1 MGGQVDPRSL
11 ARVRP
16 RSLALT
22 ACTRT
27 RTRHSTTLLP
37 GTRASFGTR
46 AAALARHPLAPPN
59 RRMPRCTMS
68 SMPARTLATADK
80 MELRMVT
87 QGSTIG
93 ASSSSFSPQPF
104 SSPVK
109 RLPPCDRGV
118 PAGSTSKWRASSAA
132 GGRPPWTTVTPSLRL
147 RFRHLTTSDI
157 TRLAA
162 HAAVSSRFVGRL
174 EQRATLPHE
183 RQHGR
188 RGQQLPLRLRRGH
201 LLRLTRREPPLHP
214 SRALTLATPCTHS
227 QPAARQAAQDGAR
240 APRRVR
246 RVGVLRSVHTRFVG
260 RGRVAQALPRSRSA
274 SIAPYTAHSHPAP
287 TASTAPSPPHT
298 PRTASS
304 TSPPHTLHV
313 SVRCR
318 LHPRRMASSRTPT
331 RGSSFARCP
340 SYQAQA
346 HAPAFVYP
354 FARRTAYTPPLLATS
369 GHPVARD
376 QLDQAGQDRRDQLLL
391 LASRPVVLP
400 HTRLGS
406 GSHMHSIFTR
416 QVQALLYLLLALY

>member
-1 MGGQVDPRSL
+1 
-11 ARVRP
+11 
-16 RSLALT
+16 
-22 ACTRT
+22 
-27 RTRHSTTLLP
+27 
-37 GTRASFGTR
+37 
-46 AAALARHPLAPPN
+46 
-59 RRMPRCTMS
+59 MS

-80 MELRMVT
+80 MKLRMVT
-87 QGSTIG
+87 QGSTTG
-93 ASSSSFSPQPF
+93 ASSSSFPPQPF

-162 HAAVSSRFVGRL
+162 HAAVSSRCLGRL

-260 RGRVAQALPRSRSA
+260 RGRVAQALQRSRSGSIHRTVHPSFPPCAHRIYRTQPTTHAAYSQQHFSA
-274 SIAPYTAHSHPAP
+274 SPCTS
-287 TASTAPSPPHT
+287 PSAAGCTQGGWQALVRPHEVRVLRDARAIKHRRTLPPSCIRLRAALLT
-298 PRTASS
+298 PRPSS
-304 TSPPHTLHV
+304 LPQVTPSHEINLIKPGKIVVTNYCCWRRARWYCLTHV
-313 SVRCR
+313 W
-318 LHPRRMASSRTPT
+318 
-331 RGSSFARCP
+331 
-340 SYQAQA
+340 
-346 HAPAFVYP
+346 APAHTCIVSSYGKCKRYSTYSWRFTDKVTIDIQHP
-354 FARRTAYTPPLLATS
+354 ILGRR
-369 GHPVARD
+369 
-376 QLDQAGQDRRDQLLL
+376 
-391 LASRPVVLP
+391 
-400 HTRLGS
+400 
-406 GSHMHSIFTR
+406 
-416 QVQALLYLLLALY
+416 

>member
-22 ACTRT
+22 ACTRA
-27 RTRHSTTLLP
+27 RARHSTTLLP
-37 GTRASFGTR
+37 GTRAHRSARAQQHWLGTHWLR
-46 AAALARHPLAPPN
+46 PRCA
-59 RRMPRCTMS
+59 RMPRCTMS

-162 HAAVSSRFVGRL
+162 HAAVSSRCLGRL

-188 RGQQLPLRLRRGH
+188 RGQQLPLRLRRGQ

-260 RGRVAQALPRSRSA
+260 RGRVAQALPRSRSGA
-274 SIAPYTAHSHPAP
+274 SIAPYTPHSHPAP

-304 TSPPHTLHV
+304 TSPPHLA
-313 SVRCR
+313 R
-318 LHPRRMASSRTPT
+318 LRPLQAAPKEDGKLSYAHT
-331 RGSSFARCP
+331 RSTSARCP
-340 SYQAQA
+340 NYQAQA

-369 GHPVARD
+369 GHPVAQD
-376 QLDQAGQDRRDQLLL
+376 QLDQAGQDRRDQPLL

-400 HTRLGS
+400 HTRLA
-406 GSHMHSIFTR
+406 HRLTH
-416 QVQALLYLLLALY
+416 A

>member
-1 MGGQVDPRSL
+1 MGSG
-11 ARVRP
+11 
-16 RSLALT
+16 
-22 ACTRT
+22 
-27 RTRHSTTLLP
+27 
-37 GTRASFGTR
+37 
-46 AAALARHPLAPPN
+46 AAAAWAVRSILGRW
-59 RRMPRCTMS
+59 RGCTMS

-162 HAAVSSRFVGRL
+162 HAAVSSRCLGRL

-201 LLRLTRREPPLHP
+201 LLRLTRRCSRRCTRSTSVSTSRCPTVSPHSLRWSWSCGTGSAALALRKHP
-214 SRALTLATPCTHS
+214 SHRTPLIPTLRPPHLPHPAHHTRRV
-227 QPAARQAAQDGAR
+227 QPAAL
-240 APRRVR
+240 
-246 RVGVLRSVHTRFVG
+246 LR
-260 RGRVAQALPRSRSA
+260 L
-274 SIAPYTAHSHPAP
+274 
-287 TASTAPSPPHT
+287 
-298 PRTASS
+298 
-304 TSPPHTLHV
+304 TLHV

-318 LHPRRMASSRTPT
+318 LHPRRKASSRTPT

-340 SYQAQA
+340 SYQAQ
-346 HAPAFVYP
+346 V
-354 FARRTAYTPPLLATS
+354 TP
-369 GHPVARD
+369 
-376 QLDQAGQDRRDQLLL
+376 
-391 LASRPVVLP
+391 SRPVVLP

-406 GSHMHSIFTR
+406 GSHMH
-416 QVQALLYLLLALY
+416 

>member
-22 ACTRT
+22 ACTRA
-27 RTRHSTTLLP
+27 RARHSTTLLP
-37 GTRASFGTR
+37 GTRAHRSARAQQHWLGTHWLR
-46 AAALARHPLAPPN
+46 PRCA
-59 RRMPRCTMS
+59 RMPRCTMS

-162 HAAVSSRFVGRL
+162 HAAVSSRCLGRL
-174 EQRATLPHE
+174 EQRATPPHK

-188 RGQQLPLRLRRGH
+188 HGEQLPLRLRRGQ

-260 RGRVAQALPRSRSA
+260 RGRVAQALQRSRSG
-274 SIAPYTAHSHPAP
+274 SIHRIAPYTPHARAIKHRRSLP
-287 TASTAPSPPHT
+287 PSCIHLRAALLT
-298 PRTASS
+298 PRPSS
-304 TSPPHTLHV
+304 LPQATPSHKINLTKPGKIVVTNYRCWRRARWYCLTHV
-313 SVRCR
+313 R
-318 LHPRRMASSRTPT
+318 LT
-331 RGSSFARCP
+331 
-340 SYQAQA
+340 
-346 HAPAFVYP
+346 HA
-354 FARRTAYTPPLLATS
+354 
-369 GHPVARD
+369 
-376 QLDQAGQDRRDQLLL
+376 
-391 LASRPVVLP
+391 
-400 HTRLGS
+400 
-406 GSHMHSIFTR
+406 
-416 QVQALLYLLLALY
+416 

>member
-1 MGGQVDPRSL
+1 MGKKVE
-11 ARVRP
+11 
-16 RSLALT
+16 
-22 ACTRT
+22 
-27 RTRHSTTLLP
+27 RHE
-37 GTRASFGTR
+37 R
-46 AAALARHPLAPPN
+46 AAAAWAVRSILGRW
-59 RRMPRCTMS
+59 RGCTMS

-93 ASSSSFSPQPF
+93 ASSSSFSPQLF

-162 HAAVSSRFVGRL
+162 HAAPASLVALSSERLFHMSSNTDGVANSYLFVCAVG
-174 EQRATLPHE
+174 TCSD
-183 RQHGR
+183 G
-188 RGQQLPLRLRRGH
+188 
-201 LLRLTRREPPLHP
+201 
-214 SRALTLATPCTHS
+214 LA
-227 QPAARQAAQDGAR
+227 AAQDGAR

-246 RVGVLRSVHTRFVG
+246 RIGVLRSVHTRFVG
-260 RGRVAQALPRSRSA
+260 RGRVAQALQRSRSG
-274 SIAPYTAHSHPAP
+274 SIHRTVHPSFPPCAHRIYRVQPA
-287 TASTAPSPPHT
+287 ALL
-298 PRTASS
+298 RL
-304 TSPPHTLHV
+304 TLHV

-318 LHPRRMASSRTPT
+318 LHPRRMATSRTPT

-376 QLDQAGQDRRDQLLL
+376 QLDQAGQDRRDQQLL

-406 GSHMHSIFTR
+406 GSHMHSIFIR